1 MINKNIKPINKIRF
15 TKEGYEKLKEEYQ
28 DLLKQRPLAVLD
40 LKTAREM
47 GDLSENGY
55 YKESKS
61 KLNFIDG
68 RLRRFSDYIKR
79 ADIVDAD
86 GTKLPIDTVYIG
98 STVNLS
104 DGKREKTYQIVGDLE
119 AQPSEGKL
127 SLLSPVGRAIMGKKL
142 DTEVEIETPAGKF
155 AYKITKI
162 S

>member
-1 MINKNIKPINKIRF
+1 MINKIRQVSKIRF

-28 DLLKQRPLAVLD
+28 DLLRQRPLAVQD

-55 YKESKS
+55 YKESRA

-68 RLRRFSDYIKR
+68 RLRRFSDYLKR
-79 ADIVDAD
+79 ADIIDSD
-86 GTKLPIDTVYIG
+86 GKKLPIDTVYIG
-98 STVNLS
+98 STVRLS

-142 DTEVEIETPAGKF
+142 NSEIEIEIPTGKF
-155 AYKITKI
+155 TYIITEI